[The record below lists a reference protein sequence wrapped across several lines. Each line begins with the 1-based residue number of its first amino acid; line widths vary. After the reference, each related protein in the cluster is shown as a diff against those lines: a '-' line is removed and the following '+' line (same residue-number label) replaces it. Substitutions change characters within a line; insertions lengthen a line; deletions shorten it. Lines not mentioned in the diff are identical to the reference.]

1 MKPYRFHREAADE
14 YARAADYYAQISQE
28 LGRRFFTEIQ
38 SLIADVCLRPTL
50 YRRHVGEVRRH
61 FSTVFPYGILYR
73 EFTDEIR
80 ILAVMPLR
88 RDPDYWRG
96 R

>member
-1 MKPYRFHREAADE
+1 VKPYRVHREAADE
-14 YARAADYYAQISQE
+14 YAQAADYYAQIRPE

-38 SLIADVCLRPTL
+38 SLIADVSLRPAL
-50 YRRHVGEVRRH
+50 YRRHMGEVRRH

-73 EFTDEIR
+73 KFADEIR
-80 ILAVMPLR
+80 IWAVMPLR
-88 RDPDYWRG
+88 RDPGYWRG